1 MAAPA
6 RVKPAVEDDD
16 SATSVFL
23 EDVLAGLDE
32 DPKRI
37 PPKYFYD
44 RRGSEL
50 FEDITRTP
58 EYYPTRTELAIL
70 TENAAAIA
78 QHIPDGAAMIEF
90 GSGASTKARILLQAA
105 KVAAYVPVDIS
116 EAFVAREV
124 SRLQAEAPGL
134 KVYPVIADF
143 TTPFDLPPEVAD
155 MPRVGFFPGSTF
167 GNFEAHEATA
177 FLRRTAELLGPDAR
191 LIIGIDLLKDPEV
204 LHHAYN
210 DASGM
215 TAAFNLNLLHRINR
229 ELDGNFNPSNFCHY
243 AFFNREH
250 SRVEMHLVSRGRQKV
265 RIAGRQFEFRRGET
279 IHTENSYKYT
289 LELFRAVA
297 HGAGWRQA
305 AVWHDPDR
313 YFSVHVL
320 VSEQPEKPE
329 KPVDE

>member
-1 MAAPA
+1 MPTHA
-6 RVKPAVEDDD
+6 RVKPPIDDD
-16 SATSVFL
+16 DPATAVFL
-23 EDVLAGLDE
+23 EDVLTGLAE

-44 RRGSEL
+44 QRGSEL

-70 TENAAAIA
+70 TDNAAAIA
-78 QHIPDGAAMIEF
+78 KYIPDGAAMIEF
-90 GSGASTKARILLQAA
+90 GSGASTKARILLEAA

-116 EAFVAREV
+116 KAFVAREV
-124 SRLQAEAPGL
+124 AKLQADVPGL
-134 KVYPVIADF
+134 KVYPVLADF
-143 TTPFDLPPEVAD
+143 TAPFELPPEVAD

-191 LIIGIDLLKDPEV
+191 LIIGVDLLKDPEV

-215 TAAFNLNLLHRINR
+215 TAAFNLNLLDRINR
-229 ELDGNFNPSNFCHY
+229 ELDGNFDPSNFCHY

-265 RIAGRQFEFRRGET
+265 RIGGRPFEFRRGET

-289 LELFRAVA
+289 LDLFRAVA

-305 AVWHDPDR
+305 AVWHDSDH

-320 VSEQPEKPE
+320 ISEPPEKSD
-329 KPVDE
+329 KTKD

>member
-6 RVKPAVEDDD
+6 RVKPAIEDDE
-16 SATSVFL
+16 SATAAFL
-23 EDVLAGLDE
+23 EEVLAGLEE

-37 PPKYFYD
+37 PPKHFYD
-44 RRGSEL
+44 QRGSEL

-78 QHIPDGAAMIEF
+78 RHIPEGAAMIEF
-90 GSGASTKARILLQAA
+90 GSGASTKARILLEAA
-105 KVAAYVPVDIS
+105 KVGAYVPVDIS
-116 EAFVAREV
+116 EAFLTREAT
-124 SRLQAEAPGL
+124 RLRDDAPGL
-134 KVYPVIADF
+134 KVYPVTADF
-143 TTPFDLPPEVAD
+143 TAPFELPPEVAD

-177 FLRRTAELLGPDAR
+177 FLRHAAELLGPDAG

-229 ELDGNFNPSNFCHY
+229 ELGGNFDPTNFCHY

-265 RIAGRQFEFRRGET
+265 RIAGRQFDFRRGET

-289 LELFRAVA
+289 LDLFRAVA

-313 YFSVHVL
+313 LFSVHAL
-320 VSEQPEKPE
+320 VSEPPE
-329 KPVDE
+329 KPVSE